1 MKLAIC
7 IPSRDNVPIG
17 FARSLANLTATLERN
32 NITYDLKIMLGSV
45 LPDLRMNLAYSSLK
59 SDYILW
65 LDSDMHFPSY
75 TFEKLKSHNKDIV
88 AATYSTR
95 YKPQRSVAFI
105 DQDNIDLRLD
115 QPTGLH
121 EVFAVGMGC
130 MLIKTEILK
139 TMPEPWFKFEWDPI
153 TKTYSG
159 EDIFFCRTATEHG
172 YKIFVDA
179 DLSNELAHYG
189 TKAYLLGETNE
200 YCNKI

>member
-1 MKLAIC
+1 MNLAIC

-17 FARSLANLTATLERN
+17 FARSLANLTATLEKN

-45 LPDLRMNLAYSSLK
+45 LPDLRMNLAYSSLN

-95 YKPQRSVAFI
+95 YKPQRSVAFM
-105 DQDNIDLRLD
+105 DQGNIDLRLD
-115 QPTGLH
+115 QSTGLH

-139 TMPEPWFKFEWDPI
+139 TMSEPWFKFEWDPI

-159 EDIFFCRTATEHG
+159 EDIFFCRTATDHG

>member
-7 IPSRDNVPIG
+7 IPSRDSVPVG
-17 FARSLANLTATLERN
+17 FAKSLANLTSTLAKN
-32 NITYDLKIMLGSV
+32 DINYDLKIMLGSV
-45 LPDLRMNLAYSSLK
+45 IPDLRMNLAYDSLD

-95 YKPQRSVAFI
+95 FKPQRSVAFM
-105 DQDNIDLRLD
+105 DQDNINLRLE
-115 QPTGLH
+115 QQHGLH

-139 TMPEPWFKFEWDPI
+139 NISEPWFKFEWNTT

-159 EDIFFCRTATEHG
+159 EDIFFCKIANDCG
-172 YKIFVDA
+172 YKIFVDS

-189 TKAYLLGETNE
+189 TKAYLLGETDE
-200 YCNKI
+200 YRNKI

>member
-1 MKLAIC
+1 MNLAIC

-17 FARSLANLTATLERN
+17 FAKSLANLTATLERN

-45 LPDLRMNLAYSSLK
+45 LPDLRMNLAYSSLN
-59 SDYILW
+59 SYYILW
-65 LDSDMHFPSY
+65 LDSDMHFPSD
-75 TFEKLKSHNKDIV
+75 TFEKLKSHDKDIV

-95 YKPQRSVAFI
+95 NKPQRSVAFM
-105 DQDNIDLRLD
+105 DQDNIELRLEEKY
-115 QPTGLH
+115 GLH

-139 TMPEPWFKFEWDPI
+139 SMSEPWFKFEWDSI

-159 EDIFFCRTATEHG
+159 EDIFFCRTAADHG

-200 YCNKI
+200 HCNKI

>member
-17 FARSLANLTATLERN
+17 FAMSLANLTASLTQSG
-32 NITYDLKIMLGSV
+32 IDYDLKIMLGSV
-45 LPDLRMNLAYSSLK
+45 IPDLRMNLAYDSLG

-88 AATYSTR
+88 AASYSTR
-95 YKPQRSVAFI
+95 YKPQRSVAFM
-105 DQDNIDLRLD
+105 DQYDVDSRLE
-115 QPTGLH
+115 QQHGLH

-130 MLIKTEILK
+130 MLIRTAILK
-139 TMPEPWFKFEWDPI
+139 KIPDPWFKFEWNTD
-153 TKTYSG
+153 TKNYSG
-159 EDIFFCRTATEHG
+159 EDIFFCKTAIEHG
-172 YKIFVDA
+172 YQIFVDA

-189 TKAYLLGETNE
+189 TKAYLIGETDE
-200 YCNKI
+200 YRNKI